1 MGSSQQFRSYSALG
15 ALYFFWGTTYLAIRM
30 ALETFPPL
38 VLISGRFLAS
48 GTLMLL
54 LMKYN
59 GAQLPRGRELWMTAL
74 YGIILLGGGNGALVY
89 AETWIP
95 SGLAALFITTGPFW
109 LVGIEAALPG
119 GERLHAPT
127 LAGILVGFLG
137 IIILVAPAA
146 TGAALGPN
154 VLKGY
159 LVLQLGCVLWSS
171 AALLQRR
178 LPTKAHPVVGGA
190 VQQFATGVAVL
201 PLALFAE
208 NHTIRWSERGVL
220 AALWLVVFGSIV
232 GYSAFVYVMER
243 LPVSIVSTY
252 NYVNP
257 IVAVFLGWLF
267 YREPFGWREAVA
279 MLTVFAGVAMVKYY
293 APRAPSAKAEAVEA

>member
-1 MGSSQQFRSYSALG
+1 
-15 ALYFFWGTTYLAIRM
+15 
-30 ALETFPPL
+30 
-38 VLISGRFLAS
+38 
-48 GTLMLL
+48 MLL
-54 LMKYN
+54 LVKLT

-74 YGIILLGGGNGALVY
+74 YGIILLGGGNGALVF

-109 LVGIEAALPG
+109 LVGIAAVLPG

-137 IIILVAPAA
+137 VLILVAPAA
-146 TGAALGPN
+146 TGEALGPN
-154 VLKGY
+154 IVRGF
-159 LVLQLGCVLWSS
+159 LVLQLGCVLWSG
-171 AALLQRR
+171 AALLQKR

-190 VQQFATGVAVL
+190 VQQFATGLAAL
-201 PLALFAE
+201 PLALFA
-208 NHTIRWSERGVL
+208 NHQPVRWSERGVL
-220 AALWLVVFGSIV
+220 AGVWLVIFGSIV
-232 GYSAFVYVMER
+232 GYSAFVYVMEH

-267 YREPFGWREAVA
+267 YREPFGWREAIA
-279 MLTVFAGVAMVKYY
+279 MATVFAGVALVKYY
-293 APRAPSAKAEAVEA
+293 APRAPLPKTEVVEA